1 MSSHDVKIIFG
12 EKRHELCIPVNT
24 VEEMRSLGEALLEA
38 GAALIY
44 GSESPNTL
52 PDSTQQTF
60 DWAAEADKISA

>member
-1 MSSHDVKIIFG
+1 MSSNDVKIIFG

-24 VEEMRSLGEALLEA
+24 ADEMRSLGEALLEA

-44 GSESPNTL
+44 GADSSNTL
-52 PDSTQQTF
+52 PDATQQTF